1 MNWLFLVIGGGFL
14 IGLIVGLCRG
24 AVKIIVSL
32 AATALTFVIVF
43 FATPYVSKGLETMTP
58 LGTAIESQILKMMSK
73 VAADAVT
80 EELEEGIEEE
90 HIRNALSAAGVSEEK
105 LKELGITIRDI
116 VEGRITAD
124 ELAEKGISR
133 NILTG
138 LQDED
143 SDVSD
148 MLMGADIPREMQ
160 IAAIEK
166 ADIPDV
172 FKNLLLANNNGE
184 IYEKLGVTTFAAYV
198 AKYMTK
204 LILNVLSFL
213 LTFVVVTII
222 LRAIL
227 FALDIISN
235 LPVIGFF
242 NRLGGGVLGMAGV
255 LVVVWV
261 VFVVITL
268 LYTTGVG
275 KELFVMI
282 HENEFLTFLYEN
294 NPIMKLATI
303 WRG

>member
-1 MNWLFLVIGGGFL
+1 MNWLFVVIAGGFL

-32 AATALTFVIVF
+32 AATVLTFVIVF
-43 FATPYVSKGLETMTP
+43 FATPYISRGLETMTP

-73 VAADAVT
+73 VASDAVT

-90 HIRNALSAAGVSEEK
+90 HIRNALSASGVSEEK
-105 LKELGITIRDI
+105 LKELGITIQDI
-116 VEGRITAD
+116 VEGGITAD